1 MDSHRTQKVV
11 FRPSVVIFF
20 QSSLIEKL
28 LSEGGAVLN
37 VSEMD
42 ICNHINMAK
51 LRAEAAYHHLLK
63 TPVMTA
69 PAINLAYFWNLI
81 YIIYCVE

>member
-28 LSEGGAVLN
+28 LSEGGAVGGMNLFLN
-37 VSEMD
+37 RLWCTVLNTTPDFLFGSV
-42 ICNHINMAK
+42 
-51 LRAEAAYHHLLK
+51 AYIVISCLEK
-63 TPVMTA
+63 RETDKFF
-69 PAINLAYFWNLI
+69 NF
-81 YIIYCVE
+81 